1 LPPAFRANELDP
13 QIARHAFD
21 EAQAAF
27 ANARVA
33 LGSFAVCC
41 GWVIVSTRFLPRWLG
56 WLAIASRVALIF
68 SRISWTSS
76 IFLLPYGLAVG
87 TGRGW
92 TASPPRRRR
101 WSTTTGR
108 LSRTAPGQA
117 DAEPIATCGSSALSE
132 GLWSQLGFRN
142 AVRGHVLPGRTAAL
156 GEQPIGLFLSA
167 RLQPRH
173 ECDSIQSRQQPEA
186 QTVDNFCI

>member
-1 LPPAFRANELDP
+1 M
-13 QIARHAFD
+13 
-21 EAQAAF
+21 
-27 ANARVA
+27 
-33 LGSFAVCC
+33 S
-41 GWVIVSTRFLPRWLG
+41 STLRSPGMPSMRPRPHSPTLG
-56 WLAIASRVALIF
+56 WLLGVSPSAAAGLSSDSIPSALAGMAGDRKW
-68 SRISWTSS
+68 SGAH
-76 IFLLPYGLAVG
+76 LQPHQLDQLHLPAALRTVLAVG

-101 WSTTTGR
+101 WSITTSR